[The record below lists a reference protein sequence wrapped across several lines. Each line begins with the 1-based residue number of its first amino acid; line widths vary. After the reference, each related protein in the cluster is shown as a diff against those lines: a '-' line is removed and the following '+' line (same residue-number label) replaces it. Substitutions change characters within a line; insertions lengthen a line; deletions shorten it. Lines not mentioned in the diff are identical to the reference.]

1 MQGITQVLE
10 HHHKHCDD
18 AFAAAEAAV
27 IKMNWNEAARLQG
40 AFRTAMQAHF
50 EAEESLLFPAF
61 EAATGNTGGP
71 TEVMRSEHAQIRNLL
86 GAMAEAL
93 ARKDADDFCGHAG
106 TLVIMMQQHNLKE
119 ENILYPM
126 CDSSLSANAGAL
138 AERLRSALDSG
149 ST

>member
-1 MQGITQVLE
+1 MQRITQALE
-10 HHHKHCDD
+10 NHHKHCDD

-27 IKMNWNEAARLQG
+27 IKMHWDEAARLQG
-40 AFRTAMQAHF
+40 VFRAAMQAHF

-71 TEVMRSEHAQIRNLL
+71 TEVMRTEHDQIRNLL
-86 GAMAEAL
+86 GAMADAL

-126 CDSSLSANAGAL
+126 CDSSLSTNAGAL
-138 AERLRSALDSG
+138 AERLRSALG
-149 ST
+149 SISP

>member
-1 MQGITQVLE
+1 MQRIMQSLE
-10 HHHKHCDD
+10 NHHKHCDD

-27 IKMNWNEAARLQG
+27 VKRQWDEASRLQD
-40 AFRTAMQAHF
+40 AFRAAMEAHF

-61 EAATGNTGGP
+61 EAATGHTSGP
-71 TEVMRSEHAQIRNLL
+71 TEVMRTEHSQIRNLL
-86 GAMAEAL
+86 GAMADAL
-93 ARKDADDFCGHAG
+93 AGKDADDFFGHAG

-126 CDSSLSANAGAL
+126 CDSSLSGNADEL